1 MAAAPPKGATLTR
14 PSGPPLPRLPPVP
27 HAPARPPAPPSAFAT
42 ALSAFWATSVRVA
55 PHSTLLVCAGV
66 GVAGGALL
74 VGHRLGLGAAV
85 VGLLLWAVA
94 VPALVRRRA
103 VGDLVT
109 GVLAVV
115 LVAVVAVRD
124 APWVV
129 AVCLLAASGVGAV
142 AATSA
147 RSAPAVLLSGVSWAT
162 GAVRAVPWVGRGLGQ
177 LAGTRRGQLLSALRS
192 VAITVVL
199 LVVFGLLFA
208 SADTV
213 FASYVPDVDV
223 DLLPGQVVVGAL
235 VALAAAAAVQ
245 LSLAPPGWSTLR
257 PRPASPARRGEWL
270 LPVAALDALV
280 LAFVLVQVG
289 ALLGGHRHV
298 LETAG
303 LSYAEYA
310 RQGFAQLV
318 VVTVLTLVVV
328 ALAARRAPRAT
339 ARDRLVSRV
348 ALGVLCVGTL
358 GVVGSALRRMDL
370 YMEAFGLTRLRLFVA
385 VVEVALAVV
394 LVLVLVAGVRWRG
407 AWLPRAVV
415 QVLALSMVVLAA
427 LNPDATI
434 ARTNVAAAP
443 GVDLDIAYLQGLSAD
458 AVPVL
463 DGLDE
468 PLRSC
473 VLSGMSATSPDA
485 FAGWNLGRARAAE
498 VWDGGDATGG
508 PGASACYDYSV
519 QNPSADR

>member
-1 MAAAPPKGATLTR
+1 M
-14 PSGPPLPRLPPVP
+14 
-27 HAPARPPAPPSAFAT
+27 AT

-55 PHSTLLVCAGV
+55 PHSALLVCAGV

-85 VGLLLWAVA
+85 VGLLLGAVA

-103 VGDLVT
+103 IGDLLT
-109 GVLAVV
+109 GALAVV
-115 LVAVVAVRD
+115 LVAEVAVRD
-124 APWVV
+124 ASWVV
-129 AVCLLAASGVGAV
+129 AVCLLAAAGLGAV

-147 RSAPAVLLSGVSWAT
+147 RSAPAVLLSAVSWAM
-162 GAVRAVPWVGRGLGQ
+162 GAVRAVPWVGRSLGQ

-192 VAITVVL
+192 VAVTVVL
-199 LVVFGLLFA
+199 LLVFGLLFA

-213 FASYVPDVDV
+213 FASYLPDVEL

-235 VALAAAAAVQ
+235 VALVAAAAVQ
-245 LSLAPPGWSTLR
+245 LSLAPPAWSTLR
-257 PRPASPARRGEWL
+257 PRPATPARRGEWL
-270 LPVAALDALV
+270 LPVAALDVLV

-303 LSYAEYA
+303 LSHAEYA

-318 VVTVLTLVVV
+318 VVTLLTLLVV
-328 ALAARRAPRAT
+328 AVAARRAPREQ

-385 VVEVALAVV
+385 VVEVALGVV
-394 LVLVLVAGVRWRG
+394 LVLVMVAGVRWRG
-407 AWLPRAVV
+407 EWVPRAVV
-415 QVLALSMVVLAA
+415 QVLGLAMVVLAA
-427 LNPDATI
+427 LNPDALI
-434 ARTNVAAAP
+434 ARTNTTAAP
-443 GVDLDIAYLQGLSAD
+443 EVDLDIVYLQGLSAD

-463 DGLDE
+463 EALDE

-473 VLSGMSATSPDA
+473 VLSGMPAPTA
-485 FAGWNLGRARAAE
+485 EGGAAWNLGRSRAAAA
-498 VWDGGDATGG
+498 WDRADVSAG
-508 PGASACYDYSV
+508 PDSSACYDYSV
-519 QNPSADR
+519 QNLTDR